1 MYAEVQGGIQFLML
15 NHDTLL
21 DDFANSIAAFMSP
34 SSTLSVVLVIK
45 CYLYSFYVFAC
56 SFFFKVKMATDSCVQ
71 HLSHVLVVAL
81 ASRLVGI
88 IMRIIALFL

>member
-21 DDFANSIAAFMSP
+21 DDFANSIAAFMPP
-34 SSTLSVVLVIK
+34 SSTLTVVLVIK
-45 CYLYSFYVFAC
+45 CYLYSFYVFAR
-56 SFFFKVKMATDSCVQ
+56 SFLKVKMATDSCVQ

>member
-21 DDFANSIAAFMSP
+21 DDFANSIAAFMPP

-56 SFFFKVKMATDSCVQ
+56 SFLKVKMATDSCVQ
-71 HLSHVLVVAL
+71 HLLHVLVVAL

>member
-21 DDFANSIAAFMSP
+21 DDFANSIAAFMPP

-56 SFFFKVKMATDSCVQ
+56 SFFFFRLKWQ
-71 HLSHVLVVAL
+71 QIVVYNIFYMHWS
-81 ASRLVGI
+81 SRLHLVW
-88 IMRIIALFL
+88 

>member
-21 DDFANSIAAFMSP
+21 DDFANSIAAFMPP
-34 SSTLSVVLVIK
+34 SSTLAVVLVIK

-56 SFFFKVKMATDSCVQ
+56 SFFYVKMATDSCVQ
-71 HLSHVLVVAL
+71 HLLHVLVFAL